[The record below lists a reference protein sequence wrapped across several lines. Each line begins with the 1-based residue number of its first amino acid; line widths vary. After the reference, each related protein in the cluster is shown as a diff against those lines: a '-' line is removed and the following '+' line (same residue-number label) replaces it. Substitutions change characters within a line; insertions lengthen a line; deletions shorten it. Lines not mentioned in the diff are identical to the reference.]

1 MSSSTSEG
9 SGYIETEWENGV
21 TPISDDNLNKI
32 EHGIAANSNDITLIN
47 TELANLDTRL
57 DTLEY
62 NFQYNETPMKTGRK
76 INGKDEYIYG
86 MEISSLP
93 NSSSATYTT
102 SILLSNIEIITEVN
116 GTGVRVRDSAWFSF
130 NGNRTTANLEIELS
144 LGNNNGYLT
153 FVLATGYDRSDVKGY
168 VYFKFT
174 YKN

>member
-1 MSSSTSEG
+1 MSSSASEG

-47 TELANLDTRL
+47 TELASLDTRL

-62 NFQYNETPMKTGRK
+62 NFQYNETPVKTGRK

-102 SILLSNIEIITEVN
+102 SILLSNIEIVTEVG
-116 GTGVRVRDSAWFSF
+116 GTGVREGVTWFNF
-130 NGNRTTANLEIELS
+130 NGNRITTNLEIELS
-144 LGNNNGYLT
+144 TGNNNGYLT
-153 FVLATGYDRSDVKGY
+153 FVLATGYDRRDVKGY